1 MKLIFMLIIFYSLQN
16 LNFNEMIILIILICI
31 LMSFNTL
38 NMGNF
43 WMGFI
48 LFMTFVGGIM
58 ILFTFI
64 ASNMETKMLKK
75 PHVYFYLILI
85 SLFLLNY
92 SEKNLLLSNLP
103 LMMKFKS
110 NTILFLFLM
119 LNLNLFFI
127 SKTIKMNNK
136 PFKKI

>member
-1 MKLIFMLIIFYSLQN
+1 MKLIFILIIFYSLQN
-16 LNFNEMIILIILICI
+16 LNFNEIIILIILICI
-31 LMSFNTL
+31 LISFNTL
-38 NMGNF
+38 NIGNF
-43 WMGFI
+43 WIGFI
-48 LFMTFVGGIM
+48 LFITFVGGII

-64 ASNMETKMLKK
+64 ASSIETKILKK

-103 LMMKFKS
+103 LIIKFKS
-110 NTILFLFLM
+110 NTILFLFLI

-127 SKTIKMNNK
+127 SKTIKINNK